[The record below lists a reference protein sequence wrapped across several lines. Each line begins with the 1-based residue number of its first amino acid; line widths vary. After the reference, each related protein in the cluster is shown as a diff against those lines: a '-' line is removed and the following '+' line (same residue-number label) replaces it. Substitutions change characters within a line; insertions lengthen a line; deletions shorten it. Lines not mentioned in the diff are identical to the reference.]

1 MKKELTQEELTM
13 FFALALQREQIQ
25 KKYHEVINA
34 ENELLKIIAKSN
46 GIEYD
51 ASSERLTIEQEG
63 DKTYIIVSPLP
74 QLQ

>member
-25 KKYHEVINA
+25 KKYQEIINA
-34 ENELLKIIAKSN
+34 ENELLKMVAKSKD
-46 GIEYD
+46 IEYD
-51 ASSERLTIEQEG
+51 ASSERLAIEQEG

-74 QLQ
+74 LPQ